1 VPGEIIADVL
11 AGIDEQAIAIENRK
25 NAIEH
30 AIREAG
36 SMDVILIAGKGHED
50 YQLVG
55 AERLDFSDYEVARAS
70 IEARLKAEGG
80 Q

>member
-1 VPGEIIADVL
+1 M
-11 AGIDEQAIAIENRK
+11 AIENRRV
-25 NAIEH
+25 AIDH

-50 YQLVG
+50 YQLIG
-55 AERLDFSDYEVARAS
+55 AERLDFSDYEVALAS
-70 IEARLKAEGG
+70 IDARLTAEGG